1 MKKNDEISI
10 KELFAIIVQ
19 KMWLIAVFAIVFGA
33 AFGIYSGLFKA
44 DTYTCSSKIMV
55 TKDTTGAGT
64 ASDRV
69 HASDMIELFSVMITE
84 SNEIKAYVISEF
96 EKNYPELVDKTL
108 TERTLSNLINVS
120 QLGNTEVFQLS
131 VTTDNA
137 QKSYAIAKIITDY
150 IVLGEG
156 ENNIK
161 SKITYTDIEA
171 RVIDNPSSNVS
182 KNSRKVTF
190 NILIGSLIGIAIALV
205 IVFVYD
211 NFDIKIRNKK
221 RLEENFD
228 IPVLGIIPRFDV
240 EGGNR

>member
-33 AFGIYSGLFKA
+33 AFGIYSGLFKD

-96 EKNYPELVDKTL
+96 EKNYPELVDNTL
-108 TERTLSNLINVS
+108 TERTLSNAINVS
-120 QLGNTEVFQLS
+120 QLGDTEVFQLS

-137 QKSYAIAKIITDY
+137 EKSLAIAKIITDY
-150 IVLGEG
+150 IVLDKG

-171 RVIDNPSSNVS
+171 SVIDNPYSNVS

-190 NILIGSLIGIAIALV
+190 NILIGSLIGIAIAVV

-221 RLEENFD
+221 RLDEHFD
-228 IPVLGIIPRFDV
+228 IPVLGLIPRFDV
-240 EGGNR
+240 EGGNK